1 LDHGPGEPY
10 KRILLRR
17 TPLSRLVVSHT
28 QCRMPVERELRKAS
42 KRLPCAFLAAGCWVL
57 VACLPIARPSNRFS
71 VDRLLSR
78 LGILHTKP
86 ASAIHQHVGSQ
97 SPSLPQRFP
106 RLANFCRESVS
117 LLQIVQSVT
126 AMSILIPLA
135 GARATG
141 PVRERCFLPGLSHS
155 A

>member
-1 LDHGPGEPY
+1 MDHGPGEPY
-10 KRILLRR
+10 KRILLRGI
-17 TPLSRLVVSHT
+17 PLSRLVVSHT

-42 KRLPCAFLAAGCWVL
+42 KRLPCALAAGCWL
-57 VACLPIARPSNRFS
+57 PACR
-71 VDRLLSR
+71 SR
-78 LGILHTKP
+78 DP
-86 ASAIHQHVGSQ
+86 AIG
-97 SPSLPQRFP
+97 SPSIGFSRASEFCTRNQPVPSINTWVVSLPPSLSDDP